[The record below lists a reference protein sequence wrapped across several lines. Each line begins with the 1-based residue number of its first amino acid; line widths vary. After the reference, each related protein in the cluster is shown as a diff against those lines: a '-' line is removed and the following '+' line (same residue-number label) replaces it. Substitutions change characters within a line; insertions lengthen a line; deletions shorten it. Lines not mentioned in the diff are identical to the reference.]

1 MIIFLRHAQ
10 AENNAKRILAG
21 RTEGVHLTKTGIEQ
35 AEQIAKYL
43 KPLDISAI
51 YSSPIERA
59 SHTAEI
65 VAKNNSLDHNLDDR
79 LTEIEMG
86 KFTRMNYDDMFA
98 KYGNI
103 FLKFYENDPVIAEH
117 EVETF
122 PDVQKRVLDM
132 VDHVLKKHNNENVI
146 LVTHMDPI
154 KSMLAKVMN
163 LLPETLFELI
173 IANASLTIIKEQD
186 KKFSLSA
193 INAMNID
200 RYYQTWY
207 PKSSINFKL
216 YRSATQSNDNE
227 QNISIINHHCDFMH
241 NPNN

>member
-10 AENNAKRILAG
+10 AENNTKRILAG
-21 RTEGVHLTKTGIEQ
+21 RTEGVPLTKTGIQQ
-35 AEQIAKYL
+35 AEQISEYL

-59 SHTAEI
+59 KHTAEI
-65 VAKNNSLDHNLDDR
+65 VAKNCSLDVVLDER
-79 LTEIEMG
+79 LTEINMG

-103 FLKFYENDPVIAEH
+103 FLKFYENDPVISEH

-122 PDVQKRVLDM
+122 PDVQKRVLEM

-163 LLPETLFELI
+163 LVPKTLFELI

-186 KKFSLSA
+186 KIFSLSA
-193 INAMNID
+193 INAMNVD
-200 RYYQTWY
+200 RYSQTW
-207 PKSSINFKL
+207 
-216 YRSATQSNDNE
+216 
-227 QNISIINHHCDFMH
+227 
-241 NPNN
+241 

>member
-10 AENNAKRILAG
+10 AENNTKRILAG
-21 RTEGVHLTKTGIEQ
+21 RTEGVPLTKTGIQQ
-35 AEQIAKYL
+35 AEQISEYL

-59 SHTAEI
+59 KHTAEI
-65 VAKNNSLDHNLDDR
+65 VTKNSAIDVELDDR
-79 LTEIEMG
+79 LTEIHMG

-122 PDVQKRVLDM
+122 PSVQKRILDM
-132 VDHVLKKHNNENVI
+132 VDHVIKKHKNENVV

-154 KSMLAKVMN
+154 KSILANVMD
-163 LLPETLFELI
+163 LKPKTLFELI
-173 IANASLTIIKEQD
+173 IANASFTILTEQER
-186 KKFSLSA
+186 KFSLSA

-200 RYYQTWY
+200 RYQQIW
-207 PKSSINFKL
+207 
-216 YRSATQSNDNE
+216 
-227 QNISIINHHCDFMH
+227 
-241 NPNN
+241 

>member
-21 RTEGVHLTKTGIEQ
+21 RTEGVPLTKAGIEQ
-35 AEQIAKYL
+35 AESIAKYL
-43 KPLDISAI
+43 KPLDISTI

-65 VAKNNSLDHNLDDR
+65 VAKNNSLDYELDDR
-79 LTEIEMG
+79 ITEIDMG

-122 PDVQKRVLDM
+122 LEVQRRILDM
-132 VDHVLKKHNNENVI
+132 VTHVVKKHKNENVI

-154 KSMLAKVMN
+154 KSILAMVMD
-163 LLPETLFELI
+163 LKPKTLFELI
-173 IANASLTIIKEQD
+173 IANASITIIKEQD

-193 INAMNID
+193 INAMDID
-200 RYYQTWY
+200 RYDQTW
-207 PKSSINFKL
+207 
-216 YRSATQSNDNE
+216 
-227 QNISIINHHCDFMH
+227 
-241 NPNN
+241 

>member
-10 AENNAKRILAG
+10 AENNTKRILAG
-21 RTEGVHLTKTGIEQ
+21 RTEGVPLTKTGIEQ
-35 AEQIAKYL
+35 AERIAKYL
-43 KPLDISAI
+43 ASIDISAI

-59 SHTAEI
+59 KHTAEI
-65 VAKNNSLDHNLDDR
+65 VAKNSSLNVDLDER
-79 LTEIEMG
+79 LTEIDMG
-86 KFTRMNYDDMFA
+86 KFTRMNYDDMFV

-122 PDVQKRVLDM
+122 PNVQKRVLDM
-132 VDHVLKKHNNENVI
+132 VDYVINKHKNKNVI

-154 KSMLAKVMN
+154 KSMLAHVMD
-163 LLPETLFELI
+163 LKPKTLFELI

-186 KKFSLSA
+186 KIFSLSA

-200 RYYQTWY
+200 RYYH
-207 PKSSINFKL
+207 
-216 YRSATQSNDNE
+216 A
-227 QNISIINHHCDFMH
+227 
-241 NPNN
+241 

>member
-10 AENNAKRILAG
+10 AENNTKRILAG
-21 RTEGVHLTKTGIEQ
+21 RTDGVSPTKTGIQQ
-35 AEQIAKYL
+35 AEQISEYL

-59 SHTAEI
+59 KHTAEI
-65 VAKNNSLDHNLDDR
+65 VTKNSAIDVELDDR
-79 LTEIEMG
+79 LTEIHMG

-122 PDVQKRVLDM
+122 PSVQKRILDM
-132 VDHVLKKHNNENVI
+132 VDHVIKKHKNENVI

-154 KSMLAKVMN
+154 KSILANVMD
-163 LLPETLFELI
+163 LKPKTLFELI
-173 IANASLTIIKEQD
+173 IANASFTILTEQER
-186 KKFSLSA
+186 KFSLSA

-200 RYYQTWY
+200 RYQQIW
-207 PKSSINFKL
+207 
-216 YRSATQSNDNE
+216 
-227 QNISIINHHCDFMH
+227 
-241 NPNN
+241 

>member
-10 AENNAKRILAG
+10 AENNTERILAG

-35 AEQIAKYL
+35 AERIAKYL

-122 PDVQKRVLDM
+122 PEVQSRILDM
-132 VDHVLKKHNNENVI
+132 VNHIVEKHKNENVI

-154 KSMLAKVMN
+154 KSMLSTVMG
-163 LLPETLFELI
+163 LKPKTLFELI

-200 RYYQTWY
+200 RYYQTW
-207 PKSSINFKL
+207 
-216 YRSATQSNDNE
+216 
-227 QNISIINHHCDFMH
+227 
-241 NPNN
+241 

>member
-35 AEQIAKYL
+35 AEQIIKYL

-65 VAKNNSLDHNLDDR
+65 VAKSKSLGCELDDR
-79 LTEIEMG
+79 LVEIDMG
-86 KFTRMNYDDMFA
+86 KFTHMNYEDMFA

-103 FLKFYENDPVIAEH
+103 FLKFYDNDPVIAEH

-122 PDVQKRVLDM
+122 PEVQRRVLDM
-132 VDHVLKKHNNENVI
+132 VNHVVEKHKNENVI

-154 KSMLAKVMN
+154 KSMLAKVMD
-163 LLPETLFELI
+163 LRPKTLFELVI
-173 IANASLTIIKEQD
+173 ENASLTIINEQD
-186 KKFSLSA
+186 GKFSLSA
-193 INAMNID
+193 INAMDID
-200 RYYQTWY
+200 RYYQT
-207 PKSSINFKL
+207 
-216 YRSATQSNDNE
+216 
-227 QNISIINHHCDFMH
+227 
-241 NPNN
+241 

>member
-10 AENNAKRILAG
+10 AENNTKRILAG
-21 RTEGVHLTKTGIEQ
+21 RTEGVPLTKTGIEQ
-35 AEQIAKYL
+35 AERIAKYL
-43 KPLDISAI
+43 APIDISAI

-59 SHTAEI
+59 KHTAEI
-65 VAKNNSLDHNLDDR
+65 VAKNCSLDVVLDER
-79 LTEIEMG
+79 LTEINMG
-86 KFTRMNYDDMFA
+86 KFTRMNYDDMFT

-103 FLKFYENDPVIAEH
+103 FLKFYENDPVISEH

-122 PDVQKRVLDM
+122 PDVQKRVLEM

-163 LLPETLFELI
+163 LVPKTLFELI

-186 KKFSLSA
+186 KIFSLSA
-193 INAMNID
+193 INAMNVD
-200 RYYQTWY
+200 RYSQTW
-207 PKSSINFKL
+207 L
-216 YRSATQSNDNE
+216 TQ
-227 QNISIINHHCDFMH
+227 IFHKF
-241 NPNN
+241 

>member
-10 AENNAKRILAG
+10 AENNTKRILAG
-21 RTEGVHLTKTGIEQ
+21 RTEGVPLTKTGIEQ
-35 AEQIAKYL
+35 AERIAKYL
-43 KPLDISAI
+43 ASIDISAI

-59 SHTAEI
+59 KHTAEI
-65 VAKNNSLDHNLDDR
+65 VAESCSLEVVLDQR
-79 LTEIEMG
+79 LTEIDMG

-103 FLKFYENDPVIAEH
+103 FLKFYENDPVISEH

-122 PDVQKRVLDM
+122 PNVQKRVLDL

-163 LLPETLFELI
+163 LAPETLFELI
-173 IANASLTIIKEQD
+173 IANASLTIVKEQD

-193 INAMNID
+193 INAMDVD
-200 RYYQTWY
+200 RYHQTW
-207 PKSSINFKL
+207 
-216 YRSATQSNDNE
+216 
-227 QNISIINHHCDFMH
+227 
-241 NPNN
+241 

>member
-21 RTEGVHLTKTGIEQ
+21 RTEGIHLTKTGIEQ
-35 AEQIAKYL
+35 AERIAKYL

-122 PDVQKRVLDM
+122 PQVQSRILDM
-132 VDHVLKKHNNENVI
+132 VNHMVEKHKNENVI

-154 KSMLAKVMN
+154 KSMLSTVMG
-163 LLPETLFELI
+163 LKPKTLFELI

-186 KKFSLSA
+186 NKFSLSA

-200 RYYQTWY
+200 RYYQTW
-207 PKSSINFKL
+207 
-216 YRSATQSNDNE
+216 
-227 QNISIINHHCDFMH
+227 
-241 NPNN
+241 

>member
-10 AENNAKRILAG
+10 AENNTERILAG
-21 RTEGVHLTKTGIEQ
+21 RTEGVPLTKTGIEQ

-65 VAKNNSLDHNLDDR
+65 VAKNRSLEVVLDER
-79 LTEIEMG
+79 LTEIDMG

-122 PDVQKRVLDM
+122 PHVQSRILNM
-132 VDHVLKKHNNENVI
+132 VNHLVEKHKNENVI

-154 KSMLAKVMN
+154 KSMLSTVMD
-163 LLPETLFELI
+163 LRPKALFELI

-200 RYYQTWY
+200 RYYQTW
-207 PKSSINFKL
+207 
-216 YRSATQSNDNE
+216 
-227 QNISIINHHCDFMH
+227 
-241 NPNN
+241 

>member
-10 AENNAKRILAG
+10 AENNTKRILAG
-21 RTEGVHLTKTGIEQ
+21 RTEGVPLTKTGIEQ
-35 AEQIAKYL
+35 AERIAKYL
-43 KPLDISAI
+43 ASIDISAI

-65 VAKNNSLDHNLDDR
+65 VAKNNSLDYELDDR
-79 LTEIEMG
+79 ITEIDMG
-86 KFTRMNYDDMFA
+86 KFTLMNYDDMFA

-122 PDVQKRVLDM
+122 LEVQRRILDM
-132 VDHVLKKHNNENVI
+132 VTYVVKKHKNENVI

-154 KSMLAKVMN
+154 KSMLSIVMD
-163 LLPETLFELI
+163 LKPKTLFELI
-173 IANASLTIIKEQD
+173 IANASLTIVKEQEN
-186 KKFSLSA
+186 KFSLSA

-200 RYYQTWY
+200 RYYQTW
-207 PKSSINFKL
+207 
-216 YRSATQSNDNE
+216 
-227 QNISIINHHCDFMH
+227 
-241 NPNN
+241 

>member
-10 AENNAKRILAG
+10 AENNTKRILAG
-21 RTEGVHLTKTGIEQ
+21 RTEGVPLTKTGIEQ
-35 AEQIAKYL
+35 AERITKYL
-43 KPLDISAI
+43 ASIDISAI

-65 VAKNNSLDHNLDDR
+65 VAKNRSLEVVLDER
-79 LTEIEMG
+79 LTEIDMG

-122 PDVQKRVLDM
+122 PDVQKRILDM
-132 VDHVLKKHNNENVI
+132 VDHVLKKHKNENVI

-163 LLPETLFELI
+163 LLPETLFELVI
-173 IANASLTIIKEQD
+173 ENASLTIINEQD
-186 KKFSLSA
+186 GKFSLSA
-193 INAMNID
+193 INAMDID
-200 RYYQTWY
+200 RYYQT
-207 PKSSINFKL
+207 
-216 YRSATQSNDNE
+216 
-227 QNISIINHHCDFMH
+227 
-241 NPNN
+241 

>member
-1 MIIFLRHAQ
+1 MIIFLRHGQ
-10 AENNAKRILAG
+10 AENNVKRILAG
-21 RTEGVHLTKTGIEQ
+21 RTDGVPLTKTGIKQ
-35 AEQIAKYL
+35 AERIAEYL

-59 SHTAEI
+59 KHTAEI
-65 VAKNNSLDHNLDDR
+65 VAENNSMDYQLDDR
-79 LTEIEMG
+79 LTEIDMG
-86 KFTRMNYDDMFA
+86 KFTLMNYDDMFA
-98 KYGNI
+98 KYGNV
-103 FLKFYENDPVIAEH
+103 FLKFYENDPVISEH

-193 INAMNID
+193 INAMDID
-200 RYYQTWY
+200 RYYRTW
-207 PKSSINFKL
+207 
-216 YRSATQSNDNE
+216 
-227 QNISIINHHCDFMH
+227 
-241 NPNN
+241 

>member
-35 AEQIAKYL
+35 AERIAKYL

-65 VAKNNSLDHNLDDR
+65 VAKNRSLEVVLDER
-79 LTEIEMG
+79 LTEIDMG

-103 FLKFYENDPVIAEH
+103 FLKFYENDPVISEH

-173 IANASLTIIKEQD
+173 IANASFTIIKEQD

-200 RYYQTWY
+200 RYYQTW
-207 PKSSINFKL
+207 
-216 YRSATQSNDNE
+216 
-227 QNISIINHHCDFMH
+227 
-241 NPNN
+241 